1 MRRNKKKNVNVDLK
15 MHDIF
20 VIQIYVSIKQ
30 QTRKY
35 EEVKQISEEKVK
47 GTV

>member
-15 MHDIF
+15 MHGIF

-35 EEVKQISEEKVK
+35 EEVKQKSEEKVK

>member
-15 MHDIF
+15 IF

-30 QTRKY
+30 HTRKY

>member
-15 MHDIF
+15 IF